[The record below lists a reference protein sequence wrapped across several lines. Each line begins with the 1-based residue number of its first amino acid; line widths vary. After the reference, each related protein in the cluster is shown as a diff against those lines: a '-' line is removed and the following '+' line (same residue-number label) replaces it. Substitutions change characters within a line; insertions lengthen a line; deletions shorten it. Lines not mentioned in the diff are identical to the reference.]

1 MAGEIAAAS
10 RPDVKSL
17 AATELA
23 AAFREW
29 GEPAYRLRQLL
40 DGLYRRRATEWGQL
54 TDLPRRLRERLAE
67 RFTLQPLALERLQRE
82 PDGAT
87 KFLWRLPDGEHIESV
102 LLPANP
108 ALYGEGSDRR
118 TLCVSTQVG
127 CGFGCRFCA
136 SGLGGLRRNLLPF
149 EIVEQVLAAE
159 RWRADQTAEPRP
171 GRLIDNLVIMGMG
184 EPFANYERVLAALRI
199 LNAPWGGSIGARRIT
214 VSTCGLPHQIR
225 RFAQEPEQFRL
236 AISLH
241 GAADAVR
248 SRIMPVN
255 KRYPLAELLEACR
268 EYRRR
273 KGKLLTLE
281 YILIRGVN
289 DAPDQAARLARIAR
303 ELRAKVNLIP
313 YNPVPGLAWERPEPD
328 RQKAFLHRIR
338 AAGAAAT
345 LRREKGAS
353 IQAACGQLRLR
364 AETEP

>member
-67 RFTLQPLALERLQRE
+67 RFTLQPLALERLQSE